1 MCGIAGSIGL
11 KRYNSK
17 NINDCLKLMKNRG
30 PDFSSYKKISI
41 NEKFKVNLLH
51 SRLSI
56 IDLKAR
62 SNQPYIKKQFIL
74 IFNGEIY
81 NYLELKKKLESLNH
95 KFKTNSDTEVLISA
109 YEQFG
114 EECVKYFEGMW
125 SFAIWDNKKKK
136 LFLSRDRFGEKPLY
150 YYKSHNTLYF
160 GSEPKFIKS
169 LSKDYFQINKNKIY
183 SQLHNGY
190 KSIYS
195 DSESYFSKI
204 YSVKPGTSLIYD
216 VNLNQKKIRYWK
228 PKFIQ
233 NKKISL
239 NEAKEMTSF
248 YLDKSLKY
256 RLRSDVPIAFCLSG
270 GIDSSLLASLAVK
283 KFNSKIKTFSIID
296 SDKRYN
302 ELSNINRTISD
313 LKCDNH
319 KIYIN
324 KENSLEN
331 LKNLIEYHQQ
341 PIPTIS
347 YLIHS
352 YLSKE
357 ISEDG
362 FKVSISGTGAD
373 EIFSGYYHHFQ
384 FFFQQFKKNSDT
396 YKSNLKYWKKF
407 IHPFIRDRRLK
418 KNNFIRE
425 KIDFLFNKKRPNLI
439 KPRYFSS
446 DSLRN
451 KMINEMFYE
460 VVPVILNSDD
470 LNSMYY
476 SIENRSPFLDKDLF
490 EISNTIP
497 TKYLISSGYQKF
509 LLREISE
516 EILTNKVRLDRQ
528 KKGFNASF
536 SSLFDSNDHQMQEYL
551 FESKNEINEIINF
564 KKLKKELKNK
574 TISNELSKFLFN
586 LLNINIFTEKFR

>member
-1 MCGIAGSIGL
+1 MCGIAGSIGF

-17 NINDCLKLMKNRG
+17 NISDCLKLMKNRG

-41 NEKFKVNLLH
+41 NERFKVNLLH

-62 SNQPYIKKQFIL
+62 SNQPFIKKHLIL

-81 NYLELKKKLESLNH
+81 NYLELKKKLESLDH
-95 KFKTNSDTEVLISA
+95 QFKTNSDTEVLISA

-125 SFAIWDNKKKK
+125 SFAIWDNRKKK

-150 YYKSHNTLYF
+150 YYKSNDTLYF

-169 LSKDYFQINKNKIY
+169 LSRDNFQINKNKVY
-183 SQLHNGY
+183 NQLYNGY

-195 DSESYFSKI
+195 DNESYFSKI
-204 YSVKPGTSLIYD
+204 FSVKPGTSIIYD
-216 VNLNQKKIRYWK
+216 TKLNSKKIRYWK

-239 NEAKEMTSF
+239 SDAKEMTSF
-248 YLDKSLKY
+248 YLNKSLKY

-283 KFNSKIKTFSIID
+283 KFNLKIKTFSIID
-296 SDKRYN
+296 PDKRYN
-302 ELSNINRTISD
+302 ELSNINSTIRD
-313 LKCDNH
+313 LRCDNH
-319 KIYIN
+319 KIHI
-324 KENSLEN
+324 KKKNSLEN

-341 PIPTIS
+341 PIPTLS
-347 YLIHS
+347 YLVHS

-384 FFFQQFKKNSDT
+384 YFFQQFKKNSDT
-396 YKSNLKYWKKF
+396 YKSNFKYWRKF
-407 IHPFIRDRRLK
+407 IHPFIRDSRLK
-418 KNNFIRE
+418 KKIFTRE
-425 KIDFLFNKKRPNLI
+425 KTNFLFNKKKPNLI

-451 KMINEMFYE
+451 KMINEIFYE

-497 TKYLISSGYQKF
+497 TKYLISTGYQKF

-516 EILTNKVRLDRQ
+516 EILTTKVRLDRQ

-536 SSLFDSNDHQMQEYL
+536 SSLFDLKDRQMQEYL
-551 FESKNEINEIINF
+551 FEFNNEINEIINF
-564 KKLKKELKNK
+564 KNLRKELKNK
-574 TISNELSKFLFN
+574 TISNNLSKFLFN
-586 LLNINIFTEKFR
+586 LLNINIFIEKFR